1 MVVSFIGWRNGMT
14 LQKAHYQTYNLYV
27 VHILTV
33 KSQPMFISDPTVPN
47 RDIKTLKHAMRDIF
61 ASVSVFVISV
71 FRSLKSARGV
81 VHIVISIFRCLK
93 LGGSYCCLL
102 LCFLIF
108 NLNIL

>member
-1 MVVSFIGWRNGMT
+1 
-14 LQKAHYQTYNLYV
+14 
-27 VHILTV
+27 
-33 KSQPMFISDPTVPN
+33 MFISDPTVPN
-47 RDIKTLKHAMRDIF
+47 RDIKTLKHVMRDRF

-71 FRSLKSARGV
+71 LRSLKSARGV

-93 LGGSYCCLL
+93 LGASYCCLL